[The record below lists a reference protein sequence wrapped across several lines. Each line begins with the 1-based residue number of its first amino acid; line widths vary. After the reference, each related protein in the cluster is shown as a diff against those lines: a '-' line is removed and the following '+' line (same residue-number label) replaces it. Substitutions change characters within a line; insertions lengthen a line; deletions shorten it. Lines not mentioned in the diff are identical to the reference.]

1 MNNLLK
7 KYQAEEAVT
16 LEEIDAKLDELVLG
30 LEEIAEDEEKLVQAE
45 EMLDQQQEIIDEI
58 QSNRELSPEE
68 SKLVVL
74 GRQAVAQSVGV
85 DPETITD
92 GIAVEANGSEQSFLK
107 KIAEGVKKGFEWLI
121 EKLIQLGKWV
131 KDKIMKAFGFFRT
144 QLSKIAKG
152 LKDLGKNAWN
162 AVFKNRKDL
171 LRQGYLVDN
180 YTKDVVDLNAV
191 QVTNFETLHAYSN
204 AIGTALRATSDSFKE
219 AREALAKGKN
229 MDFYAFQVADKI
241 YELPIYIPGYQRG
254 ILGGIVSGKLPMTPK
269 GMDIDENG
277 DVEGYTPAII
287 KKLLDVANLEL
298 EVKAGEQNMKMLLKD
313 QEIATKGI
321 KDAEKIF
328 DLARERAVGN
338 NHQFRT
344 WFNSSTRS
352 IRREFTLFTRLLAK
366 NYQLS
371 YNAVKVRWQ
380 FLSAYLEVSTKLDDQ
395 GNLLENKA

>member
-7 KYQAEEAVT
+7 KYQTDETVT
-16 LEEIDAKLDELVLG
+16 LEAIDAKLNELVLG
-30 LEEIAEDEEKLVQAE
+30 LEEIAEDEEHLIKAE
-45 EMLDQQQEIIDEI
+45 ETLDQQQEVIDEI

-85 DPETITD
+85 DPETVVD
-92 GIAVEANGSEQSFLK
+92 GIAVEADGSEQSFLK

-144 QLSKIAKG
+144 QLSKMAKG

-180 YTKDVVDLNAV
+180 YTKDVVDLQAL

-219 AREALAKGKN
+219 AREALAKEKN

-254 ILGGIVSGKLPMTPK
+254 ILGGIVSGKLPMKPK
-269 GMDIDENG
+269 GMDIAENG
-277 DVEGYTPAII
+277 DIEGYTPAIV

-313 QEIATKGI
+313 QENAVKGI
-321 KDAEKIF
+321 QDAEKIF

-380 FLSAYLEVSTKLDDQ
+380 FLSAYLDVSKKLDDQ